1 MQEICACLKRLT
13 YLGSLA
19 APSALHHFRI
29 LLSRSQSSL
38 GYAKRLSILHELA
51 PRAGEA
57 LLPVHNA
64 TCFGD
69 MFLDVTKVIV
79 QAHAHVPVK

>member
-1 MQEICACLKRLT
+1 M
-13 YLGSLA
+13 
-19 APSALHHFRI
+19 PV
-29 LLSRSQSSL
+29 
-38 GYAKRLSILHELA
+38 A